1 MTGHSKGFGAGIG
14 GGYKIG
20 TNKPIKDSRG
30 RNAAWV
36 FLLNT
41 LCFILYFAKYSLSLH
56 DNLVRKKKNENSESI
71 SDDDGPVAG
80 DDRCQRAKD

>member
-1 MTGHSKGFGAGIG
+1 VADIKSGQ
-14 GGYKIG
+14 
-20 TNKPIKDSRG
+20 TNLSRTH
-30 RNAAWV
+30 AAETLRGS

-71 SDDDGPVAG
+71 SDDDGPVAAG
-80 DDRCQRAKD
+80 DRHQRTKD